1 MLDDSFRLVCQ
12 LLEGLPAQVFRDARR
27 SFAATFPF
35 LTVERGFWIPMA
47 RGLVHQFTIDDFTHQ
62 LGFLDKCRI
71 YPDAPVVDLLVQGI
85 RCPLLL
91 GERETA

>member
-1 MLDDSFRLVCQ
+1 MLDDSFRLACQ
-12 LLEGLPAQVFRDARR
+12 LLEGLPAQVFGMHAVALQPLSHFHSGTWVLD
-27 SFAATFPF
+27 PD
-35 LTVERGFWIPMA
+35 GK
-47 RGLVHQFTIDDFTHQ
+47 GLVHQFPVDGFTYQ